1 MPFIFLGKMHK
12 VFIINKI
19 KIKSYMGLIKEN
31 GRNIS
36 ISNKNGYSVENYW
49 IAKDYIKKVGVNR
62 RNLDVN
68 ELVDTYNK
76 VKHTNVKIG
85 SCKPCSVSKYFN
97 SLRNYVQYAE
107 ILFKA
112 NGIDYSRQAEKK
124 VEPVK
129 VEEPAINEPI
139 KVEDEIVKE
148 DIKPKKR
155 NKKNDVEDND

>member
-1 MPFIFLGKMHK
+1 
-12 VFIINKI
+12 
-19 KIKSYMGLIKEN
+19 MGLIKEQ

-49 IAKDYIKKVGVNR
+49 IAKDYLHKVGANR
-62 RNLDVN
+62 RNMDVN

-97 SLRNYVQYAE
+97 SLRNYVTYAE

-112 NGIDYSRQAEKK
+112 NNIDYSRPVKE
-124 VEPVK
+124 EPVK
-129 VEEPAINEPI
+129 VKEPEETVIDKPVNEP
-139 KVEDEIVKE
+139 VKTVIE
-148 DIKPKKR
+148 EIKPKKKV
-155 NKKNDVEDND
+155 KKNDVEDKD